1 MSVLGSILGGHD
13 GATREEILGEL
24 AEVIG
29 AIAPPTAHMAVR
41 RAGWRRGQMAPGVQ
55 TPDEGMHPL
64 PLSPLQ
70 NNGGY
75 VAAFPSITFQ
85 GQIQKPFRCERL
97 LAVAVRVN
105 TGGTAVGRIL
115 GQFFVGVDLQQA
127 EIFGMDVELIGS
139 PTAFGT
145 RMTLHQAEPG
155 VLIRIIT
162 SITLVPTPTDT
173 VTLPGMLFFGRVVH

>member
-1 MSVLGSILGGHD
+1 MSVLGSILGHD
-13 GATREEILGEL
+13 GASREEILGEL

-29 AIAPPTAHMAVR
+29 ALAPARPSSVQVQR
-41 RAGWRRGQMAPGVQ
+41 SGWRRGQLAPGVQ

-70 NNGGY
+70 NNGAY

-155 VLIRIIT
+155 VLIRVIT
-162 SITLVPTPTDT
+162 SITLVPTPADT